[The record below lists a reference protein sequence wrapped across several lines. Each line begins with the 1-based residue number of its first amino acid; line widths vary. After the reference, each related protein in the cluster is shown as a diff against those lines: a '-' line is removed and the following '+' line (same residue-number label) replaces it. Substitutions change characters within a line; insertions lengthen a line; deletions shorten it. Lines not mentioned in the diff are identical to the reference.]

1 MNALQRYNHAI
12 LRKHIFSPRIVK
24 SLNILPNGVIKLDD
38 LEWQDYWDGCP
49 LQSLLDKLFVSW
61 HGWISSWFDRVKLN
75 CYVYDYFCLLEAG
88 LVAYQSGEIDLRFLN
103 KIVAFETFLV
113 CTQNDQ
119 NHAASLFSTRN
130 PNYLLHKIPS
140 PNATDNPKYLP
151 IICQSEQLGQTSR
164 MYYHYRRIPVKHSRA
179 TQLFVYPPVAL
190 ADQECSSF
198 SVIDLLFRVLTN
210 YNDPWIKWRCTILA
224 KSVFNDLIVSLNKPK
239 INLLDLGCGSGKIS
253 MQLCAQAHNTTKSS
267 FDLSLVDTI
276 PSRFSIARLF
286 YKNYR
291 AFEAIRYRRNDLLG
305 WVSNMRNDP
314 ATYDI
319 ALMLRVYD
327 TLCRYQAGSIP
338 LEHILSLLKLPDDNT
353 VLHTPISQ
361 QILDSPDKIVHSL
374 HKIRTQCGSAYFQ
387 PALQDFFKSL
397 FFCCDINYNNNTNK
411 EIVFPVRSF
420 SEDSLVMQDGTSM
433 IKQIMDKSQYLII
446 EDSDVSLELLCS
458 HAKKRQLDHLS
469 FTHKRSSQH
478 SHCILVSHS
487 NH

>member
-1 MNALQRYNHAI
+1 M
-12 LRKHIFSPRIVK
+12 
-24 SLNILPNGVIKLDD
+24 
-38 LEWQDYWDGCP
+38 
-49 LQSLLDKLFVSW
+49 
-61 HGWISSWFDRVKLN
+61 
-75 CYVYDYFCLLEAG
+75 
-88 LVAYQSGEIDLRFLN
+88 
-103 KIVAFETFLV
+103 AFETFLV
-113 CTQNDQ
+113 SAPNDQ

-151 IICQSEQLGQTSR
+151 LISLCEQLEQTAR
-164 MYYHYRRIPVKHSRA
+164 LYYHYRRIPIKHSRA

-190 ADQECSSF
+190 VDQECSSF

-210 YNDPWIKWRCTILA
+210 YNDPRVKWRCAVLA
-224 KSVFNDLIVSLNKPK
+224 KSVFNDLVFSLNQSKV
-239 INLLDLGCGSGKIS
+239 NLLDLGCGSGKIS

-327 TLCRYQAGSIP
+327 TLCQYQADSIS
-338 LEHILSLLKLPDDNT
+338 LEHIQSSMKLPDANT
-353 VLHTPISQ
+353 VLLTPTSQ
-361 QILDSPDKIVHSL
+361 QIQDSPGNIVHSL
-374 HKIRTQCGSAYFQ
+374 HKIRTQCGSVYFQ
-387 PALQDFFKSL
+387 PALQDFFKVL
-397 FFCCDINYNNNTNK
+397 FLCCNIDCNSINDK
-411 EIVFPVRSF
+411 EIVLPVRSF
-420 SEDSLVMQDGTSM
+420 SEDCLVMQDGTSM

-446 EDSDVSLELLCS
+446 EDSDVNV
-458 HAKKRQLDHLS
+458 
-469 FTHKRSSQH
+469 TWP
-478 SHCILVSHS
+478 
-487 NH
+487 